1 MQIPAVD
8 EGLER
13 LLRAT
18 LPLPPEV
25 GDVSFE
31 RPSGTWSA
39 QLSRVVVNL
48 FLYAVGR
55 SALPPSGGG
64 SRLGPDGRREVR
76 DDAALVDLHYL
87 VSAWAAT
94 VPEEHRLLGDVLGR
108 VLTHQSVPAEH
119 LTAPLAAGVRLTLAK
134 DDAHRTRDL
143 WSSLGGPHKASFTL
157 VATVAA
163 DPPPWRPAAP
173 PVRQVEGRTRAVSSV
188 SEPGRRG

>member
-18 LPLPPEV
+18 LPLPPDI

-48 FLYAVGR
+48 FLYAVSR
-55 SALPPSGGG
+55 STLPPVGGG

-76 DDAALVDLHYL
+76 DDAPLVDLHYL

-94 VPEEHRLLGDVLGR
+94 VPEEHRLLGDVLG
-108 VLTHQSVPAEH
+108 LALSHQAVPPEH
-119 LTAPLAAGVRLTLAK
+119 LAAPLAAGVRLSLGK
-134 DDAHRTRDL
+134 DDTHRTREL

-157 VATVAA
+157 IATVAA
-163 DPPPWRPAAP
+163 DLPDWRPAAP
-173 PVRQVEGRTRAVSSV
+173 PVQRVEGRTRAVSAV
-188 SEPGRRG
+188 TETGRRG